1 MADKEL
7 RKLKRAELLEM
18 MLKMQKELDSL
29 NAERSEN
36 TADLEKELFRDRNVS
51 SRRRLLGIAVVSI
64 AAAFSMIVLIS
75 AFLLPVYKITGES
88 MSPNLHKGDVVI
100 CSKYSDLE
108 RGDIAAFSSGSKVL
122 VKRVIGLPGDV
133 INIDAD
139 GIITVNGN
147 SLKEP
152 YIIEN
157 SIGECD
163 IKLPFTVP
171 ENRYFVMGDNR
182 EVSVDSRS
190 SAVGSIP
197 DEFIAGKVIFRL
209 IPPGV
214 LE

>member
-29 NAERSEN
+29 NAEKSEN
-36 TADLEKELFRDRNVS
+36 TAALEKELFRDRNVS
-51 SRRRLLGIAVVSI
+51 SRRRLLGIAAVSI
-64 AAAFSMIVLIS
+64 AAAISVIILIS
-75 AFLLPVYKITGES
+75 AFFLPVYKVTGES
-88 MSPNLHKGDVVI
+88 MYPNLHKGDIVI

-139 GIITVNGN
+139 GIVTVNGEP
-147 SLKEP
+147 LKEP
-152 YIIEN
+152 YITGN

-163 IKLPFTVP
+163 IDLPATVP
-171 ENRYFVMGDNR
+171 ENRYFVMGDDR
-182 EVSVDSRS
+182 EVSIDSRS

>member
-18 MLKMQKELDSL
+18 ILKIQKELDSL
-29 NAERSEN
+29 NAEKSEN
-36 TADLEKELFRDRNVS
+36 TAALEKELYRDCNVS

-64 AAAFSMIVLIS
+64 AAAFSMTVLIS
-75 AFLLPVYKITGES
+75 AFLLPVYKVTGES

-122 VKRVIGLPGDV
+122 IKRVIGLPGDV

-139 GIITVNGN
+139 GIVTVNGN
-147 SLKEP
+147 TLNEP
-152 YIIEN
+152 YITGN

-171 ENRYFVMGDNR
+171 ENRYFVMGDDR
-182 EVSVDSRS
+182 EVSIDSRS

-209 IPPGV
+209 IPPSV